1 MLVESHPLIR
11 RALRFLMLPYCYFK
25 LIDWK
30 ECTKSRYQVAKDLL
44 YVFFR
49 LKYYPDNYA
58 PCRFW
63 EKDRS
68 IWSYYYG
75 SSYHSY
81 ARHKLRK
88 EVQSY
93 EHQVIFNDKSV
104 SEQLCK
110 GMDVQMPTSYGFI
123 DPAGDCRGMVE
134 TIFRD
139 TGLNEL
145 IIKPILGHAGRGII
159 LAVNRAD
166 GIVIKTKRSECNLAE
181 YEFKDKSIIQEI
193 VTQNSA
199 IAEISNASLNTIRLI
214 SLLTR
219 SQEVIILSA
228 SMRFG
233 VGNAFVD
240 NWSAGGIAVGVD
252 YSNGTLM
259 ETAYDKHGG
268 QYYEHPDSKV
278 VFNNYKIPCWDD
290 VIKIAHKVQEAC
302 PFYKLIGVD
311 VAISKNGPVLIEINA
326 NPDIVFQEQTA
337 GPLLQDKRILSEFA
351 KYDLLVNDYQKSLL
365 KNIRAD
371 NTDISPV
378 A

>member
-1 MLVESHPLIR
+1 MLAESHPLIR
-11 RALRFLMLPYCYFK
+11 RTLRFLALPYCYFK

-58 PCRFW
+58 PCRLW
-63 EKDRS
+63 EKERS

-81 ARHKLRK
+81 ARYKFRK
-88 EVQSY
+88 EVQPY
-93 EHQVIFNDKSV
+93 EYQVIFNDKSV

-110 GMDVQMPTSYGFI
+110 GMGIQVPTSYGLI
-123 DPAGDCRGMVE
+123 DPECDCREVVAN
-134 TIFRD
+134 IFTD
-139 TGLNEL
+139 TELNVL

-159 LAVNRAD
+159 LALKRLN
-166 GIVIKTKRSECNLAE
+166 GIVIETKDSEYSLAE
-181 YEFKDKSIIQEI
+181 YEFKVKSIIQEI
-193 VTQNSA
+193 IIQNA
-199 IAEISNASLNTIRLI
+199 EIAKISNASLNTIRLI

-233 VGNAFVD
+233 VGNAYVD

-252 YSNGTLM
+252 HNNGTLM
-259 ETAYDKHGG
+259 EIAYDKHGG

-278 VFNNYKIPCWDD
+278 VFKNYKIPFWDE
-290 VIKIAHKVQEAC
+290 VMQIPQKVQESC

-311 VAISKNGPVLIEINA
+311 VGISKNGPVLIEINA

-337 GPLLQDKRILSEFA
+337 GPLLRDKRILSEFD
-351 KYDLLVNDYQKSLL
+351 KYDLLINKYQKSLL
-365 KNIRAD
+365 K
-371 NTDISPV
+371 S
-378 A
+378 

>member
-1 MLVESHPLIR
+1 MLAESHPLIR
-11 RALRFLMLPYCYFK
+11 RALRFLALPYCYFR
-25 LIDWK
+25 LIDWN

-63 EKDRS
+63 EKDKS

-81 ARHKLRK
+81 ARRKLRK
-88 EVQSY
+88 EVQTY

-110 GMDVQMPTSYGFI
+110 GMGIKMPTSYGLI
-123 DPAGDCRGMVE
+123 DPVGDCRSMIE
-134 TIFRD
+134 KIFRD

-145 IIKPILGHAGRGII
+145 IIKPILGHAGRGIM
-159 LAVNRAD
+159 LAVKTSD
-166 GIVIKTKRSECNLAE
+166 GIVIKTKESECSLAE
-181 YEFKDKSIIQEI
+181 YAFKDKSIIQEI
-193 VTQNSA
+193 IVQNTA
-199 IAEISNASLNTIRLI
+199 IAKISNSSLNTIRVV

-219 SQEVIILSA
+219 SQEVIVLSA

-233 VGNAFVD
+233 VGSAYVD

-252 YSNGTLM
+252 HSNGVLM
-259 ETAYDKHGG
+259 ETAYDKRGG

-278 VFNNYKIPCWDD
+278 VFKNYKIPCWDE
-290 VIKIAHKVQEAC
+290 VVQIAHKVQESC

-337 GPLLQDKRILSEFA
+337 GPLLRDKKTLSEFA
-351 KYDLLVNDYQKSLL
+351 KYDLLINNYQKNLL
-365 KNIRAD
+365 KR
-371 NTDISPV
+371 S
-378 A
+378 